1 MLCRILLLRVEEEE
15 RKQSKS
21 SNKIIAGLPLYDV
34 NDSTATVV
42 LAEEIALSSFFLGWV
57 APQLAVITLQNQHH
71 KYCKSAKL

>member
-1 MLCRILLLRVEEEE
+1 MLCRILLLRVEVEE

-42 LAEEIALSSFFLGWV
+42 LAEEIAISSFFLG
-57 APQLAVITLQNQHH
+57 
-71 KYCKSAKL
+71 